1 MKFIDLSPLF
11 EKQKELDE
19 NIAKNHHVT
28 YESTRNKRSLALLVE
43 IGEFA
48 NATRTFKY
56 WSNKSSL
63 PKEVVLD
70 EYADGLH
77 FFLSLGIDANIK
89 TTIVE
94 LVEVEMT
101 PTDIFLKL
109 YDDITKFFSSRN
121 EDDYLNAFKTFLSLL
136 YPLGLTIEELEVAYY
151 HKLQENY
158 HRQET
163 NY

>member
-19 NIAKNHHVT
+19 NIANNHHVS
-28 YESTRNKRSLALLVE
+28 YETTRNKRSLALLVE

-56 WSNKSSL
+56 WSNKPSMA
-63 PKEVVLD
+63 KEVVLD

-77 FFLSLGIDANIK
+77 FFLSLGIDSK
-89 TTIVE
+89 VKSTIVE
-94 LVEVEMT
+94 LIDTELS

-109 YDDITKFFSSRN
+109 YDDINKYFLSRN
-121 EDDYLNAFKTFLSLL
+121 DNDYFEAFKTFLSLL
-136 YPLGLTIEELEVAYY
+136 NPLGLTIEELEIAYY

>member
-1 MKFIDLSPLF
+1 MRFIDLSPLF
-11 EKQKELDE
+11 AKQKELDD
-19 NIAKNHHVT
+19 NIAKNHHVS
-28 YESTRNKRSLALLVE
+28 YETTRNKRSLALLVE

-56 WSNKSSL
+56 WSNKSSM
-63 PKEVVLD
+63 PKNVVLD

-77 FFLSLGIDANIK
+77 FFLSLGIDSCVK
-89 TTIVE
+89 SSLVE
-94 LVEVEMT
+94 LIETDST

-109 YDDITKFFSSRN
+109 YDDINKYFISRAD
-121 EDDYLNAFKTFLSLL
+121 DDYFEAFKTFLSLL
-136 YPLGLTIEELEVAYY
+136 SPLNLTIEELEIAYY
-151 HKLQENY
+151 YKLKENY